1 MRLLLVANLLI
12 FTVGIG
18 YTFRIT
24 EFLDPFFPQGNN
36 NHNLERQSSDVN
48 DQILPLFLV
57 TFAASTVWNLLTMN
71 LIAGGSQSPTVTI
84 TNCDGKYQLTFS
96 KYYLFKPSPQIIDV

>member
-12 FTVGIG
+12 LTVGIS

-24 EFLDPFFPQGNN
+24 EFLDPFFSARTN
-36 NHNLERQSSDVN
+36 NHHQIERQDSDIT

-71 LIAGGSQSPTVTI
+71 LIAGGAQSPTVTI
-84 TNCDGKYQLTFS
+84 TDCDS
-96 KYYLFKPSPQIIDV
+96 KY